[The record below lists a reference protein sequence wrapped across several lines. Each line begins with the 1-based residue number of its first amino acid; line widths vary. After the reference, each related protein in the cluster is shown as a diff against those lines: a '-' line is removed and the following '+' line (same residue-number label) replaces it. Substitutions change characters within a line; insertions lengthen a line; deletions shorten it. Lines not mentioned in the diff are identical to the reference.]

1 MIDLLILGSTG
12 MLGNAVTKHFSELE
26 GFKVHVTHRGDM
38 TLKKDSIYFD
48 ASQPDFDTLPSVDY
62 VINCIGTIKPF
73 MSSNMPKSIQ
83 INAVF
88 PYELAKYYSD
98 KKTKVI
104 HITTDCV
111 FSGDDGNYSEE
122 SFHDCRDNYGKS
134 KSLGEPTECMVL
146 RTSII
151 GREIH
156 KNASLVSWAISQKN
170 KKVNGFTNHF
180 WNGITTNQYAK
191 CCQQIIENN
200 LYETGTR
207 HLFSN
212 SVSKYELLETI
223 SNNLKLDLEISAFEA
238 PQSCDRT
245 LGTVHELCAELK
257 IPTIKKQ
264 IEEMR

>member
-122 SFHDCRDNYGKS
+122 SFHDCRDNYGK
-134 KSLGEPTECMVL
+134 
-146 RTSII
+146 
-151 GREIH
+151 
-156 KNASLVSWAISQKN
+156 
-170 KKVNGFTNHF
+170 
-180 WNGITTNQYAK
+180 
-191 CCQQIIENN
+191 
-200 LYETGTR
+200 
-207 HLFSN
+207 
-212 SVSKYELLETI
+212 
-223 SNNLKLDLEISAFEA
+223 
-238 PQSCDRT
+238 
-245 LGTVHELCAELK
+245 
-257 IPTIKKQ
+257 
-264 IEEMR
+264 